1 MDRQART
8 KRKRGSVGDMG
19 ADYYGILGVG
29 KSATD
34 AELKKAYRKL
44 AVKWHPDKN
53 PDNQEEA
60 TKKFKEISEAYDVL
74 SDPEKREVYDR
85 YGEEGLKSGIPS
97 GGGQNGTPGGFTGG
111 SYQMDDDMARHIF
124 ENLFGGGGGFGGMG
138 GGSRRGFGGSMGG
151 MDDDLFGGF
160 GGMGGMS
167 GMGGR
172 RPSAPQ
178 KVEVPLNLTLE
189 ELYTGTTKKRK
200 VTRSIVDGGTGK
212 SMKVEETLEIPV
224 KAGWKEGT
232 RITFPGKGDEYPGRP
247 AQDLVFVVSQK
258 PHPVFQRQGDDLVTT
273 VTVSLA
279 QALTEGNKIDVK
291 SLDNRILRVPLKEVI
306 KPGYERVVANEGM
319 PISKSP
325 GKRGNLKLKFSVRF
339 PVHQIAGDKATA
351 LRQLLE

>member
-1 MDRQART
+1 
-8 KRKRGSVGDMG
+8 MG
-19 ADYYGILGVG
+19 VDYYKVLGVG

-74 SDPEKREVYDR
+74 SDPEKKEVYDT
-85 YGEEGLKSGIPS
+85 YGEEGLK
-97 GGGQNGTPGGFTGG
+97 GGVPMGANGKGGMPGGFPAGG
-111 SYQMDDDMARHIF
+111 SYHGMDDDMARHIF
-124 ENLFGGGGGFGGMG
+124 ENLFGGGGFGGFGGMG
-138 GGSRRGFGGSMGG
+138 GGSSRRGFSSASFGG
-151 MDDDLFGGF
+151 MDGNDLFGGSF
-160 GGMGGMS
+160 GGQ
-167 GMGGR
+167 GR
-172 RPSAPQ
+172 RAQAPQ

-189 ELYTGTTKKRK
+189 ELYQGVTKKRK

-232 RITFPGKGDEYPGRP
+232 RVTFAGKGDEYPGRP
-247 AQDLVFVVSQK
+247 PQDLVFVVTEK
-258 PHPVFQRQGDDLVTT
+258 PHPVFKRQGDDLIVNMTI
-273 VTVSLA
+273 SLA
-279 QALTEGNKIDVK
+279 EALTEGNKIDIK

-325 GKRGNLKLKFSVRF
+325 GRKGNLRIRFNVRF
-339 PVHQIAGDKATA
+339 PVHQFSGQEAITINQMLK
-351 LRQLLE
+351 

>member
-1 MDRQART
+1 
-8 KRKRGSVGDMG
+8 MG
-19 ADYYGILGVG
+19 VDYYQVLGVG

-74 SDPEKREVYDR
+74 SDPEKKEIYDT
-85 YGEEGLKSGIPS
+85 YGEEGLK
-97 GGGQNGTPGGFTGG
+97 GGVPMGGKGGMPGGFSSGT
-111 SYQMDDDMARHIF
+111 SYHGMDDDMARHIF
-124 ENLFGGGGGFGGMG
+124 ENLFGGGGGGGGFGGFGGMGGMG
-138 GGSRRGFGGSMGG
+138 GGSRRGFGGASFGG
-151 MDDDLFGGF
+151 MDGDDLFGGSF
-160 GGMGGMS
+160 S
-167 GMGGR
+167 R
-172 RPSAPQ
+172 RQQAPQ

-189 ELYTGTTKKRK
+189 ELYQGVTKKRK

-232 RITFPGKGDEYPGRP
+232 RVTFAGKGDEYPGRP
-247 AQDLVFVVSQK
+247 AQDLVFVVTEK
-258 PHPVFQRQGDDLVTT
+258 PHPTFKRQGDDLVVNMTI
-273 VTVSLA
+273 SLA
-279 QALTEGNKIDVK
+279 EALTEGNKIDIK

-306 KPGYERVVANEGM
+306 KPGYERVVPNEGM

-325 GKRGNLKLKFSVRF
+325 GRKGNLRIRFNVRF
-339 PVHQIAGDKATA
+339 PVHQFSGQEADVLKQM
-351 LRQLLE
+351 LK